1 MKESKNL
8 TNPESL
14 SKLQLHSSKSAINKK
29 LGPRHKYQLQNTQDL
44 GRRNFIDNQIA
55 KTIQGGQLQDL
66 YLIRELMKSK
76 YQKYQNHDLVK
87 EAFYRQKIS
96 QINSA
101 VKEIKAQF
109 LNVVRNHQQ
118 QKLR

>member
-29 LGPRHKYQLQNTQDL
+29 LGPRHNYQLQNTQDL